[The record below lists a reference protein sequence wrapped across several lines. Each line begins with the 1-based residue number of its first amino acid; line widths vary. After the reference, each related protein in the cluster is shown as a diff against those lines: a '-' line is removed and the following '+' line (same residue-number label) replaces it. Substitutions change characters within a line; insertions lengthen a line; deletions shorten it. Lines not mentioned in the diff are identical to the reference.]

1 MCAYSKHFL
10 LCKYFTAISVASSV
24 QVTLQLI
31 YINIIHIY
39 IYIYGYL
46 SVRALGSI
54 FFQAKEE
61 TQRVEV

>member
-39 IYIYGYL
+39 IYGYL